1 MKNNHISIKHIKSI
15 WEKAKERRLSNL
27 KQNKPLGSAELN
39 DASKQVEIEK
49 SNSFGSTEPKQSE
62 TEMRFK

>member
-1 MKNNHISIKHIKSI
+1 M
-15 WEKAKERRLSNL
+15 

>member
-1 MKNNHISIKHIKSI
+1 MENARKKKSYY
-15 WEKAKERRLSNL
+15 
-27 KQNKPLGSAELN
+27 GSAEPQ
-39 DASKQVEIEK
+39 QVEIEK